1 VSRRRPGIPGTSGR
15 PLRVLYL
22 LPEIRDDASERLKNA
37 LAIRNACATE
47 GVCPDCGACGEIH
60 GPDEHGIMHLVF
72 RHGDGCGVLR
82 DPEAA

>member
-1 VSRRRPGIPGTSGR
+1 MSRRPRVPGTSSK

-22 LPEIRDDASERLKNA
+22 LPEIPDDAPEELKDA

-47 GVCPDCGACGEIH
+47 GVCPDCGARGEIH
-60 GPDEHGIMHLVF
+60 GPDEQGVFHAVF
-72 RHGDGCGVLR
+72 RHEDDCGVLR